1 MFNRFGK
8 KMKAAAVIF
17 LIIGICA
24 SIAWG
29 ADLFSAGLEMDKG
42 SRTNPG
48 FTMEFLGIA
57 VIPCFSFLSWLVS
70 MFIYG
75 FGQMVDNHAILAN
88 IAVKE
93 DMEKHRGAL
102 NQKNDGKSDDVL
114 HAEYPE

>member
-1 MFNRFGK
+1 
-8 KMKAAAVIF
+8 
-17 LIIGICA
+17 
-24 SIAWG
+24 
-29 ADLFSAGLEMDKG
+29 
-42 SRTNPG
+42 
-48 FTMEFLGIA
+48 
-57 VIPCFSFLSWLVS
+57 